1 MQEQL
6 QERGNSLVLWA
17 LFMAIVVL
25 PLMMLAIEGTRL
37 LYLRGEVQ
45 KCADAAAEAAA
56 RQVDIPTFERTGVA
70 VFRPDAAGEVWT
82 VYNWN
87 ASYLFQ
93 RGVYVQPE
101 SVSVNSATRK
111 VFVRLRATVRPF
123 LPGLTRIPLA
133 LRAHG
138 ESEMRVRRQ
147 P

>member
-1 MQEQL
+1 M

-17 LFMAIVVL
+17 LFMSIVVL
-25 PLMMLAIEGTRL
+25 PLMLVAIEGTRI

-56 RQVDIPTFERTGVA
+56 RQVDVPTFERTGVA
-70 VFRPDAAGEVWT
+70 VFRPDAYGEVWT

-93 RGVYVQPE
+93 KGVYVQPE
-101 SVSVNSATRK
+101 SVSVNSSTRK
-111 VFVRLRATVRPF
+111 VYVRLRASVRPL
-123 LPGLTRIPLA
+123 LPGLTRIPLTI
-133 LRAHG
+133 RAQG

-147 P
+147 Q